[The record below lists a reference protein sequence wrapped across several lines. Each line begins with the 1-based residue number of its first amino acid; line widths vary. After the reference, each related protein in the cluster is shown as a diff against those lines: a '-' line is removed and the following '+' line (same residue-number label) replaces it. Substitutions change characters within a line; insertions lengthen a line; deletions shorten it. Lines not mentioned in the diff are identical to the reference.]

1 MIMKTT
7 NKMDSKAVRS
17 YAYDHDSRELVT
29 SATKVLYSSE
39 TKLADK
45 ILKLHDLGMPWT
57 FPISPASKS
66 GESTCTPEA
75 WLMLKA
81 DTLSGFPK
89 REQDLVNADI
99 KTLDEPQKE
108 ERRYIIQKVGR
119 YMDRIK
125 SELKKIQEPTQP
137 KKTGAKQSKPK
148 ESPIVTHREQIN
160 AMLKDIENN
169 PDDYPINRT
178 QYGAL
183 LNQCQIVL
191 SKLTK

>member
-1 MIMKTT
+1 MQKTT
-7 NKMDSKAVRS
+7 KMDSKAVRS

-45 ILKLHDLGMPWT
+45 IQKLHDLGMPWT

-81 DTLSGFPK
+81 DTLSAFPK

-99 KTLDEPQKE
+99 KTLDQPQKD

-125 SELKKIQEPTQP
+125 SELKKIQEPAQP
-137 KKTGAKQSKPK
+137 KKTGAKQSTKQ
-148 ESPIVTHREQIN
+148 SPIVTHREQIN
-160 AMLKDIENN
+160 AMLKDIETN
-169 PDDYPINRT
+169 PDDYPVNRT
-178 QYGAL
+178 QYVAL
-183 LNQCQIVL
+183 LNQCQNVL
-191 SKLTK
+191 AKLTNK